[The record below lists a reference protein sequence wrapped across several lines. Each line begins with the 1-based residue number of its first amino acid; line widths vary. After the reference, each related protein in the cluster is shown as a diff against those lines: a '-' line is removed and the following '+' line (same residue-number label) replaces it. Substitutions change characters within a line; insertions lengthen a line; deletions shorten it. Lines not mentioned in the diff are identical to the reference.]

1 MPFNPSHVFL
11 LLKPPPTYKTSLSN
25 NSGIEIFF
33 DITIPQDFGINLS
46 QLLWLKLFSQLSYE
60 M

>member
-25 NSGIEIFF
+25 NSGIEIFLRHN
-33 DITIPQDFGINLS
+33 DTPRLWHYSLS
-46 QLLWLKLFSQLSYE
+46 VVVVEIVFSAQL
-60 M
+60 